1 MKLGS
6 INNVILLRQILPSL
20 FFFVCVVLYIGSE
33 RSLIVNMVFSG
44 IGLLILVNVFL
55 RNSDL
60 SRVLGFVFLM
70 GSLFMSLALFD
81 DIIDKEAMLEEGYW
95 VGLLLIIISFI
106 MSILLI
112 LGYNK
117 EQFAEAEK

>member
-6 INNVILLRQILPSL
+6 LNNVILLRQILPSL

-55 RNSDL
+55 RNSVL

-81 DIIDKEAMLEEGYW
+81 DIIDKEAMLKEGYW
-95 VGLLLIIISFI
+95 VGLLLIIISII